1 MKEGLFIASTNL
13 EIIKM
18 KPSATNKDEKF
29 FSEEVAKK
37 ELRKLKALRE
47 KNGVWFGLGMMG
59 MIGWSVAVPALLG
72 AALGIWLDKS
82 YPQSFSWTLTF
93 LTTGIIAGSIIAWSW
108 VLKED
113 REVHK
118 NNEENDG

>member
-1 MKEGLFIASTNL
+1 MEPETTSN
-13 EIIKM
+13 
-18 KPSATNKDEKF
+18 DENT

-37 ELRKLKALRE
+37 EKRKLRALKE

-59 MIGWSVAVPALLG
+59 MVGWSVAVPALLG

-82 YPQSFSWTLTF
+82 YPQSFSWTLTL

-108 VLKED
+108 ILKED
-113 REVHK
+113 KEVHK
-118 NNEENDG
+118 NNEENDE